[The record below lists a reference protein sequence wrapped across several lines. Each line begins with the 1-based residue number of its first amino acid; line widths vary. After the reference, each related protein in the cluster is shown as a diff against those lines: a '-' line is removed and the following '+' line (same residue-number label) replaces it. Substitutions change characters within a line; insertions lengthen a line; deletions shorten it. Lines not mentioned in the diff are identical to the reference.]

1 MNMINI
7 EESIKEK
14 KQDADELIREV
25 VLKVPESRK
34 RELLCIV
41 EGFAL
46 CASTEEKVS

>member
-1 MNMINI
+1 MSTDNYKD
-7 EESIKEK
+7 SIKER